1 MSGKGC
7 DWTGEVTY
15 AEVGQKMFLMIGQ
28 NYVMTLIAVAD
39 NVIDIYLF
47 SLLQQHLIDCP
58 YVDVTCLN
66 CEGDFQRQHLE
77 LHHSEQCPY
86 RIVQCAYCKA
96 DIPYYIK
103 PVIQLQWLG
112 LDV

>member
-15 AEVGQKMFLMIGQ
+15 AEVGQKNVPNEWTELMT
-28 NYVMTLIAVAD
+28 VIAVAD

-47 SLLQQHLIDCP
+47 SFLQEHLIDCP
-58 YVDVTCLN
+58 YVDVTCRK
-66 CEGDFQRQHLE
+66 CKGEFQRQHLE
-77 LHHSEQCPY
+77 LHLSKKCPY

-103 PVIQLQWLG
+103 PVIQLQWPP
-112 LDV
+112 LDI